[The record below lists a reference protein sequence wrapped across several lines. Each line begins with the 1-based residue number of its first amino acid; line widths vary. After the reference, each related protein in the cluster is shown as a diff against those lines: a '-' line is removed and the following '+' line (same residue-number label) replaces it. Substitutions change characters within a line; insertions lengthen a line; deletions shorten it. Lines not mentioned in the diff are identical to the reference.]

1 MTTHRSASLS
11 VALPA
16 RDRIVTSLEKRLMAD
31 STIFVFPE
39 PMISRR
45 WLCAGIR
52 KFCFT
57 NRRSIRDRIGSDLR
71 VAGSMPNFV
80 HFHGS
85 RSGSAVCL
93 QKPNRGSRTIAA
105 RSTRKE
111 QILPSAIDSAGHTA
125 HKLEF
130 RWARRIPSFSPTQRC
145 QATVMYCQI
154 ATIFALIF
162 NICQY

>member
-1 MTTHRSASLS
+1 VTTHRSASLS

-16 RDRIVTSLEKRLMAD
+16 RDRFVTSLEKRLMAD
-31 STIFVFPE
+31 FTIFAFTE

-45 WLCAGIR
+45 WLRAGIR
-52 KFCFT
+52 KLCST

-71 VAGSMPNFV
+71 VPGSMPNFA
-80 HFHGS
+80 HFQGGRTAS
-85 RSGSAVCL
+85 DTRL
-93 QKPNRGSRTIAA
+93 WKLYRGLRAFAA

-130 RWARRIPSFSPTQRC
+130 RWARRIPSLSLTQRC
-145 QATVMYCQI
+145 QAKVMYCQI

>member
-16 RDRIVTSLEKRLMAD
+16 RNRFVTSLEKRLMAD
-31 STIFVFPE
+31 STIFVFSE

-52 KFCFT
+52 KFCFS
-57 NRRSIRDRIGSDLR
+57 NRRSIRNRIGSDLR
-71 VAGSMPNFV
+71 VPGSMPNFA
-80 HFHGS
+80 HLQGGRTGS
-85 RSGSAVCL
+85 DTRL
-93 QKPNRGSRTIAA
+93 WKLYRGLRAFAA

-111 QILPSAIDSAGHTA
+111 QISPSAIDSAGHTA
-125 HKLEF
+125 NKLEF
-130 RWARRIPSFSPTQRC
+130 CWARRIPSLSPTQRC